1 MRKKWLFMLLYI
13 MLFLIFTSCS
23 TPDEEAG
30 KLNYDETKKMVV
42 DILKTDEGKKAIK
55 EVLADSEMKQ
65 ELVLEHATVS
75 EAITEALLSD
85 KGKDFW
91 KKSFED
97 PEFAKAFAESMRNE
111 QEELNKNL
119 LKDPEYRQTMME
131 IMRDP
136 EIEKEIT
143 DLLKS
148 NEYRSHL
155 QTVITETLESPVFQA
170 KIQEILLKAAS
181 EHAKEGEEKK

>member
-1 MRKKWLFMLLYI
+1 MGKKLLLMLLYT
-13 MLFLIFTSCS
+13 LFFSTIASCS
-23 TPDEEAG
+23 TMDEEAG
-30 KLNYDETKKMVV
+30 KTNYDETKKMVV

-55 EVLADSEMKQ
+55 EVLTDSEMKQ
-65 ELVLEHATVS
+65 ELVLEHSTVS
-75 EAITEALLSD
+75 EAITDALLSD

-97 PEFAKAFAESMRNE
+97 PEFAKAFAESMKKE

-119 LKDPEYRQTMME
+119 LKDPEYRQSIIE
-131 IMRDP
+131 IMHDP
-136 EIEKEIT
+136 DMEKEIA

-155 QTVITETLESPVFQA
+155 QAVITETLESPLFQA
-170 KIQEILLKAAS
+170 KIQEILLKVAS
-181 EHAKEGEEKK
+181 EQAKGEKEKK